1 MTIQYYVASSL
12 DGFIADSD
20 DRIDWLLRFGTSDF
34 DEGYQRFLAGVGAIV
49 MGSRTY
55 EFLLSEGMSE
65 WPYSVPTV
73 VLTRRDLPLAVA
85 GADIRFL
92 SGDIGAVAAELGA
105 LSGDR
110 AVWVVGGGDVAAQFA
125 AAGLL
130 STVIVTMMP
139 VVLGSGVRLLPVVDQ
154 LELELVSSVPLPQ
167 GAIELTYA
175 VEGSPEA
182 EPGNS

>member
-20 DRIDWLLRFGTSDF
+20 NSIDWLLRFGTADF
-34 DEGYQRFLAGVGAIV
+34 DEPYQRFLADVGAIV

-55 EFLLSEGMSE
+55 EFLLSEGGGE

-73 VLTRRDLPLAVA
+73 VLTHRDLPLAVA

-92 SGDIGAVAAELGA
+92 SGDIDTISGELRA

-125 AAGLL
+125 SAGLL

-139 VVLGSGVRLLPVVDQ
+139 VVLGSGVRLLPVADQ

-167 GAIELTYA
+167 GAVELTYA
-175 VEGSPEA
+175 VQGLA
-182 EPGNS
+182 TPGE

>member
-1 MTIQYYVASSL
+1 MTIHYYVASSL

-20 DRIDWLLRFGTSDF
+20 NRIDWLLRFGTADF

-73 VLTRRDLPLAVA
+73 VLTHRDLPLAVA

-92 SGDIGAVAAELGA
+92 SGDIDAVAAELGT

-110 AVWVVGGGDVAAQFA
+110 AAWVVGGGDVAAQFA
-125 AAGLL
+125 AAGML
-130 STVIVTMMP
+130 STVIVTIMP
-139 VVLGSGVRLLPVVDQ
+139 VVLGSGIRLLPVAEQ
-154 LELELVSSVPLPQ
+154 LELELVSTVSLPM
-167 GAIELTYA
+167 GAVELTYA
-175 VEGSPEA
+175 VPGSLHA
-182 EPGNS
+182 

>member
-20 DRIDWLLRFGTSDF
+20 NGIDWLLHFGMADF
-34 DEGYQRFLAGVGAIV
+34 DDGYQRFLAGVGAIV

-55 EFLLSEGMSE
+55 EFLLSEGMTE
-65 WPYSVPTV
+65 WPYSVPSV
-73 VLTRRDLPLAVA
+73 VLTHRDLPLAAA

-92 SGDIGAVAAELGA
+92 SGDIDAVAATLGA
-105 LSGDR
+105 LAGDR

-130 STVIVTMMP
+130 QTLIVTMMP
-139 VVLGSGVRLLPVVDQ
+139 VVLGSGVPLLPVTSP
-154 LELELVSSVPLPQ
+154 LELELTSAVPLPQ
-167 GAIELTYA
+167 GAVELTYA
-175 VEGSPEA
+175 VTRPRDA
-182 EPGNS
+182 

>member
-20 DRIDWLLRFGTSDF
+20 NRIDWLLRFGTADF
-34 DEGYQRFLAGVGAIV
+34 DDGYQRFLAGIGAIV

-55 EFLLSEGMSE
+55 EFLLSESMSE

-73 VLTRRDLPLAVA
+73 VLTRRDLPIAVS

-92 SGDIGAVAAELGA
+92 SGEIEAVAAELGA

-125 AAGLL
+125 SAGLL

-139 VVLGSGVRLLPVVDQ
+139 VVLGSGIRVLPVTEL

-167 GAIELTYA
+167 GAVELTYA
-175 VEGSPEA
+175 VTGSRDT
-182 EPGNS
+182 

>member
-20 DRIDWLLRFGTSDF
+20 NRIDWLLRFGTADF
-34 DEGYQRFLAGVGAIV
+34 DEGYQRFLVGVGAVV

-55 EFLLSEGMSE
+55 EFLLSESMSE

-73 VLTRRDLPLAVA
+73 VLTRRDLPVAVA

-92 SGDIGAVAAELGA
+92 SGEIETIAAELAA

-130 STVIVTMMP
+130 SRVIVTMMP
-139 VVLGSGVRLLPVVDQ
+139 VVLGSGVRLLPVADQ
-154 LELELVSSVPLPQ
+154 LELELVSSVALPQ
-167 GAIELTYA
+167 GAIELSYA
-175 VEGSPEA
+175 VEGSRDA
-182 EPGNS
+182 S